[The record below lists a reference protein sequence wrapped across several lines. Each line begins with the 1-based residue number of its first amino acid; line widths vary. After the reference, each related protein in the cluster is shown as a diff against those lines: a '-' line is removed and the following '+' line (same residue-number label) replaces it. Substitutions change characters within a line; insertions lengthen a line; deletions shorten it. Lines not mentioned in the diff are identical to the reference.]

1 MKVTISLEIPLTI
14 LFQEK
19 SEKIVSQEV
28 QLRML
33 YAERKQRQKEKED
46 WEKKL
51 KENRREFLDV
61 KTELQVQRNNTV
73 CIIHLWDSGDGS
85 IVSTVFLLHLQI
97 SASSKI
103 VGICKRRI
111 TE

>member
-61 KTELQVQRNNTV
+61 KTNLQVQWYSA
-73 CIIHLWDSGDGS
+73 IIPFASYIFG
-85 IVSTVFLLHLQI
+85 IVVMEASCQLYFFSTSK
-97 SASSKI
+97 SARAARSSEFAKG
-103 VGICKRRI
+103 V
-111 TE
+111 